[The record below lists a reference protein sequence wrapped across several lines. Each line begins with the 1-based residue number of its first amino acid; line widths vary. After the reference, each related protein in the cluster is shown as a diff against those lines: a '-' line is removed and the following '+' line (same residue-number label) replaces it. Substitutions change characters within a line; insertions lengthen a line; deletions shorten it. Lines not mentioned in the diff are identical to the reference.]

1 MLEVRFLLGV
11 LTLQIENIM
20 LIRLNNGKTINI
32 VDACLIVKD
41 GMLFNTVTKQY
52 EGVDGDRV
60 TFHIT
65 RENGGQSWLSGIV
78 DGYTCNRRVKLRGS
92 DRLYAISTDCI
103 KAIDHQFKVTNLNE
117 KEKEVEEED
126 WETILSAQ

>member
-1 MLEVRFLLGV
+1 
-11 LTLQIENIM
+11 
-20 LIRLNNGKTINI
+20 
-32 VDACLIVKD
+32 
-41 GMLFNTVTKQY
+41 MLFNTVTKQY

-103 KAIDHQFKVTNLNE
+103 KTIDHQFKVTNLNE
-117 KEKEVEEED
+117 KEKEVEEDD